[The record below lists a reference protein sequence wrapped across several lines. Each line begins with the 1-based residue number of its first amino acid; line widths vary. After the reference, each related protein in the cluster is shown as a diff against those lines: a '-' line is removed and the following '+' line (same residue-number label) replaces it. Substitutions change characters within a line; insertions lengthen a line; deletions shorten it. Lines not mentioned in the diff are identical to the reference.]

1 MDLGIIQASDFCS
14 GYESVKEK
22 FEENFRTGRETR
34 WMNVISL
41 FVNFSAQ
48 LCVYVG
54 EEKVVDL
61 WGSIKDKDFSGD
73 SITNVF
79 SSTKV
84 ESLLEI
90 ITGVMS

>member
-1 MDLGIIQASDFCS
+1 M
-14 GYESVKEK
+14 
-22 FEENFRTGRETR
+22 
-34 WMNVISL
+34 
-41 FVNFSAQ
+41 NFSAQ

-84 ESLLEI
+84 KRERLFEI
-90 ITGVMS
+90 IRRVDIW

>member
-1 MDLGIIQASDFCS
+1 M
-14 GYESVKEK
+14 
-22 FEENFRTGRETR
+22 
-34 WMNVISL
+34 
-41 FVNFSAQ
+41 NFSAQ

-84 ESLLEI
+84 ERERLFGDCHKSQDMVMKEFFQSLAAIALASLVDR
-90 ITGVMS
+90 GLLNYDDK

>member
-1 MDLGIIQASDFCS
+1 M
-14 GYESVKEK
+14 
-22 FEENFRTGRETR
+22 
-34 WMNVISL
+34 
-41 FVNFSAQ
+41 NFSAQ

-84 ESLLEI
+84 EDNHGTVMKEFFQSLAAIALASLVDR
-90 ITGVMS
+90 GLLSYSDK

>member
-1 MDLGIIQASDFCS
+1 M
-14 GYESVKEK
+14 
-22 FEENFRTGRETR
+22 
-34 WMNVISL
+34 
-41 FVNFSAQ
+41 NFSAQ

-61 WGSIKDKDFSGD
+61 WGSIKDKDFSAD

-84 ESLLEI
+84 ERETIFEI
-90 ITGVMS
+90 IIRVEIW

>member
-1 MDLGIIQASDFCS
+1 MI
-14 GYESVKEK
+14 
-22 FEENFRTGRETR
+22 
-34 WMNVISL
+34 
-41 FVNFSAQ
+41 FSAQ

-61 WGSIKDKDFSGD
+61 WGSIKDKEFTGD

-84 ESLLEI
+84 ISL
-90 ITGVMS
+90 

>member
-1 MDLGIIQASDFCS
+1 M
-14 GYESVKEK
+14 
-22 FEENFRTGRETR
+22 
-34 WMNVISL
+34 

-84 ESLLEI
+84 ERERLF
-90 ITGVMS
+90 

>member
-1 MDLGIIQASDFCS
+1 MGTANSKTIQAE
-14 GYESVKEK
+14 GYVAPGFESVKK
-22 FEENFRTGRETR
+22 MFEQNFQRGADE
-34 WMNVISL
+34 S
-41 FVNFSAQ
+41 SQ

-84 ESLLEI
+84 ER
-90 ITGVMS
+90 